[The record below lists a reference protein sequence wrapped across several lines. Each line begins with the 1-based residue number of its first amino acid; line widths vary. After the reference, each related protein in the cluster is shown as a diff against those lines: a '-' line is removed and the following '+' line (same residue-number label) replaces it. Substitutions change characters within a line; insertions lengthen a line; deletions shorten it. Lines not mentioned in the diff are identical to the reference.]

1 MNIFDILGPV
11 MVGPSSSHTAGAAR
25 IGYITRK
32 LLGSRPKKARIGLSG
47 SFAATG
53 RGHGTDR
60 ALVAGLLGMKPDDM
74 RIPESFAVAGQKGL
88 EFEIYNTQIKEAHPN
103 TALLDVEGVDGKTI
117 VVQASSLGG
126 GRIML
131 NELDGI
137 TVDQRLNERTS
148 RQQKKNPPEKQQC
161 DMITFKNPI
170 RKLCKQL
177 NQHQKQP
184 KSRKQYLTPMLSPFC
199 FPDGCQFFFFCYN
212 RRCIFIHL
220 FKHTEFSPGIYEFP
234 ACFLTIFCIFLRL
247 FGRTDIFLSSF
258 RKHFHRIHPFSR
270 LFFFKYHSQFP
281 PRKTPSFCC
290 HSLQIFC
297 KCVTF
302 QILKIPK
309 NLFSGFH
316 KIASSQREISSIDTL
331 YFQYIIDTRYC
342 QFLSRT
348 ISKIHLQTASVHSH
362 PDCSQFREHPRKL
375 PPFWHLL
382 V

>member
-74 RIPESFAVAGQKGL
+74 RIPDSFSVAKQEGL

-137 TVDQRLNERTS
+137 TVNCTGACPTLIIRNEDSPGQVAEVTYVLYGKKVNIATLQLHRDKRGGYAVMVIETDQPVEPDTIRDLERLN
-148 RQQKKNPPEKQQC
+148 
-161 DMITFKNPI
+161 
-170 RKLCKQL
+170 
-177 NQHQKQP
+177 
-184 KSRKQYLTPMLSPFC
+184 
-199 FPDGCQFFFFCYN
+199 G
-212 RRCIFIHL
+212 
-220 FKHTEFSPGIYEFP
+220 
-234 ACFLTIFCIFLRL
+234 
-247 FGRTDIFLSSF
+247 
-258 RKHFHRIHPFSR
+258 
-270 LFFFKYHSQFP
+270 
-281 PRKTPSFCC
+281 
-290 HSLQIFC
+290 
-297 KCVTF
+297 
-302 QILKIPK
+302 
-309 NLFSGFH
+309 
-316 KIASSQREISSIDTL
+316 
-331 YFQYIIDTRYC
+331 
-342 QFLSRT
+342 
-348 ISKIHLQTASVHSH
+348 ISKVTYIETEGV
-362 PDCSQFREHPRKL
+362 
-375 PPFWHLL
+375 
-382 V
+382 

>member
-74 RIPESFAVAGQKGL
+74 RIPDSFSVAKQEGL

-137 TVDQRLNERTS
+137 TVNCTGACPTLIIRNE
-148 RQQKKNPPEKQQC
+148 
-161 DMITFKNPI
+161 D
-170 RKLCKQL
+170 
-177 NQHQKQP
+177 
-184 KSRKQYLTPMLSPFC
+184 
-199 FPDGCQFFFFCYN
+199 
-212 RRCIFIHL
+212 
-220 FKHTEFSPGIYEFP
+220 SPGQVAEVTSVLYEKKVNIATLQLHRDKRGGYAVMVIETDQP
-234 ACFLTIFCIFLRL
+234 VEPDTIRDLEHL
-247 FGRTDIFLSSF
+247 NG
-258 RKHFHRIHPFSR
+258 
-270 LFFFKYHSQFP
+270 
-281 PRKTPSFCC
+281 
-290 HSLQIFC
+290 
-297 KCVTF
+297 
-302 QILKIPK
+302 
-309 NLFSGFH
+309 
-316 KIASSQREISSIDTL
+316 
-331 YFQYIIDTRYC
+331 
-342 QFLSRT
+342 
-348 ISKIHLQTASVHSH
+348 ISKVTYIETEGV
-362 PDCSQFREHPRKL
+362 
-375 PPFWHLL
+375 
-382 V
+382 